1 MTHKILYAVN
11 SKPIEDVVTR
21 SLDAQTNGGYVKVGA
36 AAYREKVLPDLKQ
49 SGADI
54 LLYREDLKGST
65 DIFELL
71 RQVRENFPNVRIIF
85 MGNRHE
91 TTSRLICSL
100 VFLGIYDILCG
111 DTIPAAELVDIIL
124 HPHNFGDVAKYF
136 HASYMNDYLP
146 EAPQQAAGSPDGGK
160 KGLFGGLMKGLGGL
174 SLMPGGGQGQV
185 QEAPQPAAPAAPTVK
200 VVQAPTVDMDAM
212 RDAMLEDARRQA
224 QAELPQLVSD
234 QVALQTLNMKEEL
247 EKQKDT
253 IAQLAA
259 DLREKTASEAD
270 LKNKLSE
277 AIKLRNAAEDQLI
290 KFQENA
296 EFATQ
301 QYQAQL
307 VQLQT
312 TKSADWYHE
321 QTQKWLAER
330 AQYKSV
336 IDEQTQKIN
345 ALTSSLADMTRAKD
359 ELSRE
364 VAERDQKLE
373 NMTLA
378 VPRDVT
384 SAIDETLEGD
394 YVVVPDEDTEY
405 RQMAPGGGRVIAFMG
420 TKHGAGCSTI
430 ALNTAVALA
439 NAGFKTC
446 YLEINRQFPMVAGF
460 FEFNNIALGLDTALA
475 ALQQGNSVMAARCII
490 KPHAVKTNNKN
501 MMKVYNRLPGPLH
514 FLLYSNDFINRC
526 RMGSAPYLSEEDMK
540 NLIYF
545 LTTKERYSYVILDI
559 QPDDQNALNMVLASR
574 FRAHQLVMVMTQDT
588 HGIKTA
594 GTMITALA
602 RSPGADLVRNTEF
615 VINQFSPRNKM
626 SVSNIC
632 DILHIPAKRVSK
644 ISLDS
649 EGYMAA
655 NYAAVPYVIS
665 NGKNKQE
672 YMDLRMHLGR

>member
-36 AAYREKVLPDLKQ
+36 AAYREKILPDLKQ

-174 SLMPGGGQGQV
+174 SLKPGGGQEQV

-626 SVSNIC
+626 SVGNIC

-655 NYAAVPYVIS
+655 NYAAVPYVLS
-665 NGKNKQE
+665 NGKNRQE

>member
-1 MTHKILYAVN
+1 M
-11 SKPIEDVVTR
+11 VTR

-174 SLMPGGGQGQV
+174 SLKPGGGQEQV

-545 LTTKERYSYVILDI
+545 LTTKERYSYVILDM

-626 SVSNIC
+626 SVGNIC
-632 DILHIPAKRVSK
+632 DILHIPTKRVSK

>member
-146 EAPQQAAGSPDGGK
+146 EAPQQAASSPDGGK

-174 SLMPGGGQGQV
+174 SLKPGGSQEQV

>member
-174 SLMPGGGQGQV
+174 SLKPGGGQEQV

-394 YVVVPDEDTEY
+394 YVIVPDEDPEY

-626 SVSNIC
+626 SVGNIC

-655 NYAAVPYVIS
+655 NYAAVPYVLS
-665 NGKNKQE
+665 NGKNRQE

>member
-174 SLMPGGGQGQV
+174 SLKPGGGQEQV

-446 YLEINRQFPMVAGF
+446 YL
-460 FEFNNIALGLDTALA
+460 
-475 ALQQGNSVMAARCII
+475 
-490 KPHAVKTNNKN
+490 
-501 MMKVYNRLPGPLH
+501 
-514 FLLYSNDFINRC
+514 
-526 RMGSAPYLSEEDMK
+526 
-540 NLIYF
+540 
-545 LTTKERYSYVILDI
+545 
-559 QPDDQNALNMVLASR
+559 
-574 FRAHQLVMVMTQDT
+574 
-588 HGIKTA
+588 
-594 GTMITALA
+594 
-602 RSPGADLVRNTEF
+602 
-615 VINQFSPRNKM
+615 
-626 SVSNIC
+626 
-632 DILHIPAKRVSK
+632 
-644 ISLDS
+644 
-649 EGYMAA
+649 
-655 NYAAVPYVIS
+655 
-665 NGKNKQE
+665 
-672 YMDLRMHLGR
+672 

>member
-146 EAPQQAAGSPDGGK
+146 EAPQQAASSPDGGK

-174 SLMPGGGQGQV
+174 SLKPGGGQEQV

-626 SVSNIC
+626 SMGNIC

>member
-21 SLDAQTNGGYVKVGA
+21 SLDAQTSGGYVKVGA

-174 SLMPGGGQGQV
+174 SLKPGGGQEQV

-394 YVVVPDEDTEY
+394 YVVVPNEDTEY

-626 SVSNIC
+626 SVGNIC

-655 NYAAVPYVIS
+655 NYAAVPYVLS

>member
-21 SLDAQTNGGYVKVGA
+21 SLDAQTSGGYVKVGA

-124 HPHNFGDVAKYF
+124 HPHNFGDVSKYF

-146 EAPQQAAGSPDGGK
+146 EEPQQAAGSSDGGK
-160 KGLFGGLMKGLGGL
+160 KSLFGGLMKGLGGL
-174 SLMPGGGQGQV
+174 GLKPGGGQEQI
-185 QEAPQPAAPAAPTVK
+185 QEAPQPAAPAAPAVK

-321 QTQKWLAER
+321 QTEKWLAER
-330 AQYKSV
+330 AHYKSV
-336 IDEQTQKIN
+336 IDEQTKKIN

-394 YVVVPDEDTEY
+394 YVIVPDEDPEY

-475 ALQQGNSVMAARCII
+475 ALQQGNSTMAARCII

-526 RMGSAPYLSEEDMK
+526 RIGSAPFLSEEDMK

-559 QPDDQNALNMVLASR
+559 QPDDQNALNMVLTSR

-626 SVSNIC
+626 SVGNIC
-632 DILHIPAKRVSK
+632 DILHIPSKRVSK

>member
-36 AAYREKVLPDLKQ
+36 AAYREKILPDLKQ

-174 SLMPGGGQGQV
+174 SLKPGGGQEQV

-394 YVVVPDEDTEY
+394 YVVVPNEDTEY

-626 SVSNIC
+626 SVGNIC

-655 NYAAVPYVIS
+655 NYAAVPYVLS

>member
-36 AAYREKVLPDLKQ
+36 AAYREKILPDLKQ

-174 SLMPGGGQGQV
+174 SLKPGGGQEQV

-626 SVSNIC
+626 SVGNIC
-632 DILHIPAKRVSK
+632 DILHIPTKRVSK

>member
-146 EAPQQAAGSPDGGK
+146 EAPQQAASSPDGGK

-174 SLMPGGGQGQV
+174 SLKPGGGQEQV

-405 RQMAPGGGRVIAFMG
+405 RQMAPSGGRVIAFMG

-626 SVSNIC
+626 SMGNIC

>member
-21 SLDAQTNGGYVKVGA
+21 SLDAQTSGGYVKVGA

-124 HPHNFGDVAKYF
+124 HPHNFGDVSKYF

-146 EAPQQAAGSPDGGK
+146 EEPQQAAGSSDGGK
-160 KGLFGGLMKGLGGL
+160 KSLFGGLMKGLGGL
-174 SLMPGGGQGQV
+174 SLKPGGGQEQV
-185 QEAPQPAAPAAPTVK
+185 QEAPQPAAPAAPAVK

-321 QTQKWLAER
+321 QTEKWLAER
-330 AQYKSV
+330 AHYKSV
-336 IDEQTQKIN
+336 IDEQTKKIN

-394 YVVVPDEDTEY
+394 YVIVPDEDPEY

-475 ALQQGNSVMAARCII
+475 ALQQGNSTMAARCII

-526 RMGSAPYLSEEDMK
+526 RIGSAPFLSEEDMK

-559 QPDDQNALNMVLASR
+559 QPDDQNALNMVLTSR

-626 SVSNIC
+626 SVGNIC
-632 DILHIPAKRVSK
+632 DILHIPSKRVSK

>member
-174 SLMPGGGQGQV
+174 SLKPGGSQEQV

>member
-36 AAYREKVLPDLKQ
+36 AAYREKILPDLKQ

-174 SLMPGGGQGQV
+174 SLKPGGGQEQV

-626 SVSNIC
+626 SMGNIC

>member
-21 SLDAQTNGGYVKVGA
+21 SLDAQTSGGYVKVGA

-124 HPHNFGDVAKYF
+124 HPHNFGDVSKYF

-146 EAPQQAAGSPDGGK
+146 EEPQQAAGSSDGGK
-160 KGLFGGLMKGLGGL
+160 KSLFGGLMKGLGGL
-174 SLMPGGGQGQV
+174 GLKPGGGQEQI
-185 QEAPQPAAPAAPTVK
+185 QEAPQPAAPAAPAVK

-212 RDAMLEDARRQA
+212 RDAMLEDARR

-336 IDEQTQKIN
+336 IDEQTKKIN

-394 YVVVPDEDTEY
+394 YVIVPDEDPEY

-475 ALQQGNSVMAARCII
+475 ALQQGNSTMAARCII

-526 RMGSAPYLSEEDMK
+526 RIGSAPFLSEEDMK

-559 QPDDQNALNMVLASR
+559 QPDDQNALNMVLTSR

-626 SVSNIC
+626 SVGNIC
-632 DILHIPAKRVSK
+632 DILHIPSKRVSK

>member
-36 AAYREKVLPDLKQ
+36 AAYREKILPDLKQ

-174 SLMPGGGQGQV
+174 SLKPGGGQEQV

-626 SVSNIC
+626 SVGNIC

-655 NYAAVPYVIS
+655 NYAAVPYVLS

>member
-174 SLMPGGGQGQV
+174 SLKPGGGQEQV

-626 SVSNIC
+626 SVGNIC

>member
-174 SLMPGGGQGQV
+174 SLKPGGGQEQV

-247 EKQKDT
+247 EKQKD
-253 IAQLAA
+253 LGS
-259 DLREKTASEAD
+259 RPEK
-270 LKNKLSE
+270 
-277 AIKLRNAAEDQLI
+277 
-290 KFQENA
+290 
-296 EFATQ
+296 
-301 QYQAQL
+301 
-307 VQLQT
+307 
-312 TKSADWYHE
+312 
-321 QTQKWLAER
+321 
-330 AQYKSV
+330 
-336 IDEQTQKIN
+336 
-345 ALTSSLADMTRAKD
+345 
-359 ELSRE
+359 
-364 VAERDQKLE
+364 
-373 NMTLA
+373 
-378 VPRDVT
+378 
-384 SAIDETLEGD
+384 
-394 YVVVPDEDTEY
+394 
-405 RQMAPGGGRVIAFMG
+405 
-420 TKHGAGCSTI
+420 
-430 ALNTAVALA
+430 
-439 NAGFKTC
+439 
-446 YLEINRQFPMVAGF
+446 
-460 FEFNNIALGLDTALA
+460 
-475 ALQQGNSVMAARCII
+475 
-490 KPHAVKTNNKN
+490 
-501 MMKVYNRLPGPLH
+501 
-514 FLLYSNDFINRC
+514 
-526 RMGSAPYLSEEDMK
+526 
-540 NLIYF
+540 
-545 LTTKERYSYVILDI
+545 
-559 QPDDQNALNMVLASR
+559 
-574 FRAHQLVMVMTQDT
+574 
-588 HGIKTA
+588 
-594 GTMITALA
+594 
-602 RSPGADLVRNTEF
+602 
-615 VINQFSPRNKM
+615 
-626 SVSNIC
+626 
-632 DILHIPAKRVSK
+632 
-644 ISLDS
+644 
-649 EGYMAA
+649 
-655 NYAAVPYVIS
+655 
-665 NGKNKQE
+665 
-672 YMDLRMHLGR
+672 

>member
-21 SLDAQTNGGYVKVGA
+21 SLDAQTSGGYVKVGA

-124 HPHNFGDVAKYF
+124 HPHNFGDVSKYF

-146 EAPQQAAGSPDGGK
+146 EEPQQAAGSSDGGK
-160 KGLFGGLMKGLGGL
+160 KSLFGGLMKGLGGL
-174 SLMPGGGQGQV
+174 GLKPGGGQEQV

-321 QTQKWLAER
+321 QTEKWLAER
-330 AQYKSV
+330 AHYKSV
-336 IDEQTQKIN
+336 IDEQTKKIN

-394 YVVVPDEDTEY
+394 YVIVPDEDPEY

-475 ALQQGNSVMAARCII
+475 ALQQGNSTMAARCII

-526 RMGSAPYLSEEDMK
+526 RIGSAPFLSEEDMK

-559 QPDDQNALNMVLASR
+559 QPDDQNALNMVLTSR

-626 SVSNIC
+626 SVGNIC
-632 DILHIPAKRVSK
+632 DILHIPSKRVSK

>member
-36 AAYREKVLPDLKQ
+36 AAYREKILPDLKQ

-174 SLMPGGGQGQV
+174 SLKSGGGQEQV

-626 SVSNIC
+626 SVGNIC

-655 NYAAVPYVIS
+655 NYAAVPYVLS

>member
-21 SLDAQTNGGYVKVGA
+21 SLDAQTSGGYVKVGA

-124 HPHNFGDVAKYF
+124 HPHNFGDVSKYF

-146 EAPQQAAGSPDGGK
+146 EEPQQAAGSSDGGK
-160 KGLFGGLMKGLGGL
+160 KSLFGGLMKGLGGL
-174 SLMPGGGQGQV
+174 GLKPGGGQEQI
-185 QEAPQPAAPAAPTVK
+185 QEAPQPAAPAAPAVK

-336 IDEQTQKIN
+336 IDEQTKKIN

-394 YVVVPDEDTEY
+394 YVIVPDEDPEY

-475 ALQQGNSVMAARCII
+475 ALQQGNSTMAARCII

-526 RMGSAPYLSEEDMK
+526 RIGSAPFLSEEDMK

-559 QPDDQNALNMVLASR
+559 QPDDQNALNMVLTSR
-574 FRAHQLVMVMTQDT
+574 FRARQLVMVMTQDT

-626 SVSNIC
+626 SVGNIC
-632 DILHIPAKRVSK
+632 DILHIPSKRVSK

>member
-174 SLMPGGGQGQV
+174 SLKPGGGQEQV

-336 IDEQTQKIN
+336 IDEQTQKID

-475 ALQQGNSVMAARCII
+475 AIQQGNSVMAARCII

-626 SVSNIC
+626 SVGNIC

-655 NYAAVPYVIS
+655 NYAAVPYVLS

>member
-174 SLMPGGGQGQV
+174 SLKPGGGQEQV

-212 RDAMLEDARRQA
+212 RDAMLEDAHRQA

-526 RMGSAPYLSEEDMK
+526 RMGSAPYLSEEDLK

-626 SVSNIC
+626 SVGNIC
-632 DILHIPAKRVSK
+632 GILHIPAKRVSK

-655 NYAAVPYVIS
+655 NYAAVPYVLS

>member
-174 SLMPGGGQGQV
+174 SLKPGGGQEQV

-626 SVSNIC
+626 SVGNIC

-655 NYAAVPYVIS
+655 NYAAVPYVLS
-665 NGKNKQE
+665 NGKNRQE

>member
-1 MTHKILYAVN
+1 MTHKILFAVN
-11 SKPIEDVVTR
+11 AKSIEDVVTR
-21 SLDAQTNGGYVKVGA
+21 SLAAQTNGGYVKVGA

-65 DIFELL
+65 DIFELM
-71 RQVRENFPNVRIIF
+71 RQVRENFPLVRIIF

-111 DTIPAAELVDIIL
+111 DTIPVAELVDVIL
-124 HPHNFGDVAKYF
+124 HPKNFGDVAKYF
-136 HASYMNDYLP
+136 HPNYMSDYLP
-146 EAPQQAAGSPDGGK
+146 EEPQQAAVAADSGK

-174 SLMPGGGQGQV
+174 GLKPGAGPEIV
-185 QEAPQPAAPAAPTVK
+185 QEASQPAAPATPTVK

-224 QAELPQLVSD
+224 QQELGQLVAD
-234 QVALQTLNMKEEL
+234 GVALQTLNMKEEL

-253 IAQLAA
+253 ITQLAA

-270 LKNKLSE
+270 LKAKLAE

-296 EFATQ
+296 EFTTQ

-321 QTQKWLAER
+321 QTEKWLAER
-330 AQYKSV
+330 AHYKSV

-364 VAERDQKLE
+364 VAERDQKIE

-384 SAIDETLEGD
+384 SAIDDTLEGD
-394 YVVVPDEDTEY
+394 YVIVPDEEPEY

-446 YLEINRQFPMVAGF
+446 YLEINRQFPMVASF

-475 ALQQGNSVMAARCII
+475 ALQQGNSTMASRCII
-490 KPHAVKTNNKN
+490 KPHSVNTNNKN
-501 MMKVYNRLPGPLH
+501 LKKVYNRLPGPLH

-540 NLIYF
+540 NLTYF
-545 LTTKERYSYVILDI
+545 LVSKERYSYVILDI

-602 RSPGADLVRNTEF
+602 RSQGADLVRNTEF
-615 VINQFSPRNKM
+615 VVNQFSPRNKM
-626 SVSNIC
+626 SVGNIC

-655 NYAAVPYVIS
+655 NYAAVPYVLS

>member
-174 SLMPGGGQGQV
+174 SLKPGGGQEQV

>member
-11 SKPIEDVVTR
+11 SKPVEDVVTR
-21 SLDAQTNGGYVKVGA
+21 SLDAQTSGGYVKVGA

-124 HPHNFGDVAKYF
+124 HPHNFGDVSKYF

-146 EAPQQAAGSPDGGK
+146 EEPQQAAGSSDGGK
-160 KGLFGGLMKGLGGL
+160 KSLFGGLMKGLGGL
-174 SLMPGGGQGQV
+174 GLKPGGGQEQI
-185 QEAPQPAAPAAPTVK
+185 QEAPQPAAPAAPAVK

-336 IDEQTQKIN
+336 IDEQTKKIN

-359 ELSRE
+359 ELSSE

-394 YVVVPDEDTEY
+394 YVIVPDEDPEY

-475 ALQQGNSVMAARCII
+475 ALQQGNSTMAARCII

-526 RMGSAPYLSEEDMK
+526 RIGSAPFLSEEDMK

-559 QPDDQNALNMVLASR
+559 QPDDQNALNMVLTSR

-626 SVSNIC
+626 SVGNIC
-632 DILHIPAKRVSK
+632 DILHIPSKRVSK

>member
-54 LLYREDLKGST
+54 LLYREDLKGPT

-146 EAPQQAAGSPDGGK
+146 ETPQQAAGSPDGGK

-174 SLMPGGGQGQV
+174 SLKPGGGQGQV

-626 SVSNIC
+626 SVGNIC

-655 NYAAVPYVIS
+655 NYAAVPYVLS

>member
-146 EAPQQAAGSPDGGK
+146 EEPQQAANSSDSGK

-174 SLMPGGGQGQV
+174 SLKPGGVQEQV
-185 QEAPQPAAPAAPTVK
+185 QETPQVAAPAAPAVK

-224 QAELPQLVSD
+224 QQELGQLVAD
-234 QVALQTLNMKEEL
+234 GVALQTLNMKEEL

-253 IAQLAA
+253 ITQLAA

-270 LKNKLSE
+270 LKNKLAE

-296 EFATQ
+296 EFTTQ

-321 QTQKWLAER
+321 QTEKWLAER
-330 AQYKSV
+330 AHYKSV
-336 IDEQTQKIN
+336 IDEQSQKIN

-394 YVVVPDEDTEY
+394 YVIVPDEDPEY

-475 ALQQGNSVMAARCII
+475 ALQQGNSTMAARCII

-526 RMGSAPYLSEEDMK
+526 RMGSAPFLSEEDMK

-626 SVSNIC
+626 SIGNIC
-632 DILHIPAKRVSK
+632 DILHIPSKRVSK

>member
-36 AAYREKVLPDLKQ
+36 AAYREKILPDLKQ

-136 HASYMNDYLP
+136 HASYMSDYLP
-146 EAPQQAAGSPDGGK
+146 EEPQQAAGSSDGGK
-160 KGLFGGLMKGLGGL
+160 KSLFGGLMKGLGGL
-174 SLMPGGGQGQV
+174 GLKPGGGQEQV
-185 QEAPQPAAPAAPTVK
+185 QEAPQPATPAAPAVK

-224 QAELPQLVSD
+224 QQELGQLVAD
-234 QVALQTLNMKEEL
+234 GVALQTLNMKEEL

-253 IAQLAA
+253 ITQLAA

-296 EFATQ
+296 EFTTQ

-321 QTQKWLAER
+321 QTEKWLAER
-330 AQYKSV
+330 AHYKSV

-394 YVVVPDEDTEY
+394 YVIVPDEDTEY

-626 SVSNIC
+626 SVGNIC

>member
-124 HPHNFGDVAKYF
+124 HPHNFGGVAKYF

-174 SLMPGGGQGQV
+174 SLKPGGGQEQV

-626 SVSNIC
+626 SVGNIC

>member
-11 SKPIEDVVTR
+11 SKPVEDVVTR
-21 SLDAQTNGGYVKVGA
+21 SLDAQTSGGYVKVGA

-124 HPHNFGDVAKYF
+124 HPHNFGDVSKYF

-146 EAPQQAAGSPDGGK
+146 EEPQQAAGSSDGGK
-160 KGLFGGLMKGLGGL
+160 KSLFGGLMKGLGGL
-174 SLMPGGGQGQV
+174 GLKPGGGQEQI
-185 QEAPQPAAPAAPTVK
+185 QEAPQPAAPAAPAVK

-321 QTQKWLAER
+321 QTEKWLAER
-330 AQYKSV
+330 AHYKSV
-336 IDEQTQKIN
+336 IDEQTKKIN

-394 YVVVPDEDTEY
+394 YVIVPDEDPEY

-475 ALQQGNSVMAARCII
+475 ALQQGNSTMAARCII

-526 RMGSAPYLSEEDMK
+526 RIGSAPFLSEEDMK

-559 QPDDQNALNMVLASR
+559 QPDDQNALNMVLTSR

-626 SVSNIC
+626 SVGNIC
-632 DILHIPAKRVSK
+632 DILHIPSKRVSK

>member
-174 SLMPGGGQGQV
+174 SLKPGGGQEQV

-626 SVSNIC
+626 SVGNIC
-632 DILHIPAKRVSK
+632 DILHIPTKRVSK

>member
-21 SLDAQTNGGYVKVGA
+21 SLDAQTSGGYVKVGA

-124 HPHNFGDVAKYF
+124 HPHNFGDVSKYF

-146 EAPQQAAGSPDGGK
+146 EEPQQAAGSSDGGK
-160 KGLFGGLMKGLGGL
+160 KSLFGGLMKGLGGL
-174 SLMPGGGQGQV
+174 GLKPGGGQEQI
-185 QEAPQPAAPAAPTVK
+185 QEAPQPAAPAAPAVK

-336 IDEQTQKIN
+336 IDEQTKKIN
-345 ALTSSLADMTRAKD
+345 ALTSSLADMTMAKD

-394 YVVVPDEDTEY
+394 YVIVPDEDPEY

-475 ALQQGNSVMAARCII
+475 ALQQGNSTMAARCII

-526 RMGSAPYLSEEDMK
+526 RIGSAPFLSEEDMK

-559 QPDDQNALNMVLASR
+559 QPDDQNALNMVLTSR

-626 SVSNIC
+626 SVGNIC
-632 DILHIPAKRVSK
+632 DILHIPSKRVSK

>member
-71 RQVRENFPNVRIIF
+71 RQVRENFPDVRIIF

-111 DTIPAAELVDIIL
+111 DTIPAADLVDIIL

-146 EAPQQAAGSPDGGK
+146 EETQQASSPQETGK
-160 KGLFGGLMKGLGGL
+160 KGLFGGLMKGFGGL
-174 SLMPGGGQGQV
+174 SLKPGASQEQT
-185 QEAPQPAAPAAPTVK
+185 QEAPQAAAPAAPAVK

-224 QAELPQLVSD
+224 QQELGQLVAD
-234 QVALQTLNMKEEL
+234 GVALQTLNMKEEL
-247 EKQKDT
+247 EKQRDT
-253 IAQLAA
+253 ITQLAA

-296 EFATQ
+296 EFTTQ

-321 QTQKWLAER
+321 QTEKWLAER
-330 AQYKSV
+330 AHYKSV

-384 SAIDETLEGD
+384 SAIDDTLEGD
-394 YVVVPDEDTEY
+394 YVIVPDEDTEY
-405 RQMAPGGGRVIAFMG
+405 RQMASGGGRIIAFMG

-475 ALQQGNSVMAARCII
+475 ALQQANYTMASRCII

-501 MMKVYNRLPGPLH
+501 LMKIYNRLPGPLH
-514 FLLYSNDFINRC
+514 FLLYSNDFVNRC
-526 RMGSAPYLSEEDMK
+526 RMGSAPYLSEEDIK
-540 NLIYF
+540 NLTYF
-545 LTTKERYSYVILDI
+545 LTVKERYSYVILDI
-559 QPDDQNALNMVLASR
+559 QPDDQNALNMVLTSQ

-594 GTMITALA
+594 GMMITALA
-602 RSPGADLVRNTEF
+602 RSQGRDLVQNTEF
-615 VINQFSPRNKM
+615 VVNQFSPRNKM
-626 SVSNIC
+626 SINNIC
-632 DILHIPAKRVSK
+632 DILHIPARRVSK

-655 NYAAVPYVIS
+655 NYAMVPYVLS

>member
-174 SLMPGGGQGQV
+174 SLKPGGGQEQV

-336 IDEQTQKIN
+336 IDEQTQKID

-626 SVSNIC
+626 SVGNIC

-655 NYAAVPYVIS
+655 NYAAVPYVLS

>member
-174 SLMPGGGQGQV
+174 SLKPGGGQEQV

-626 SVSNIC
+626 SVGNIC

-655 NYAAVPYVIS
+655 NYAAVPYVLS

>member
-124 HPHNFGDVAKYF
+124 HPHNFGYVAKYF

-174 SLMPGGGQGQV
+174 SLKPGGGQEQV

-336 IDEQTQKIN
+336 IDEQTQKID

-626 SVSNIC
+626 SVGNIC

-655 NYAAVPYVIS
+655 NYAAVPYVLS

>member
-21 SLDAQTNGGYVKVGA
+21 SLDAQTSGGYVKVGA
-36 AAYREKVLPDLKQ
+36 ATYREKVLPDLKQ

-124 HPHNFGDVAKYF
+124 HPHNFGDVSKYF

-146 EAPQQAAGSPDGGK
+146 EEPQQAAGSSDGGK
-160 KGLFGGLMKGLGGL
+160 KSLFGGLMKGLGGL
-174 SLMPGGGQGQV
+174 GLKPGGGQEQI
-185 QEAPQPAAPAAPTVK
+185 QEAPQPAAPAAPAVK

-336 IDEQTQKIN
+336 IDEQTKKIN

-394 YVVVPDEDTEY
+394 YVIVPDEDPEY

-475 ALQQGNSVMAARCII
+475 ALQQGNSTMAARCII

-526 RMGSAPYLSEEDMK
+526 RIGSAPFLSEEDMK

-559 QPDDQNALNMVLASR
+559 QPDDQNALNMVLTSR

-626 SVSNIC
+626 SVGNIC
-632 DILHIPAKRVSK
+632 DILHIPSKRVSK

>member
-146 EAPQQAAGSPDGGK
+146 ETPQQAAGSPDGGK

-174 SLMPGGGQGQV
+174 SLKPGGGQEQV

-336 IDEQTQKIN
+336 IDEQTQKID

-626 SVSNIC
+626 SVGNIC

-655 NYAAVPYVIS
+655 NYAAVPYVLS